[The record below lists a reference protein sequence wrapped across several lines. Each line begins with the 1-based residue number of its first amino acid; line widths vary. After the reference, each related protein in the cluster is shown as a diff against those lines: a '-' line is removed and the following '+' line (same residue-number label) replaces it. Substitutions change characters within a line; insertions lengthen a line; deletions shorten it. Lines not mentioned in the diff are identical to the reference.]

1 MISSLRHFT
10 FLVLIFPSILFAQEK
25 IVIDK
30 IVAVVGGN
38 AVLQSDIENQY
49 IQMLAQRQKTDKCEV
64 FENFLIQKLMVN
76 QAKVDSIEVNDITV
90 ESQLDNRMKY
100 FIDQAGS
107 KEKLE
112 AYFNRSI
119 FQIKE
124 DMRITLKEQMIMQ
137 KMQGE
142 ITGSTKIT
150 PTEVE
155 EFYNNLPKDS
165 IPSVN
170 SMVEYM
176 QICRYPP
183 YAEQSKFEVKKRLLE
198 LRKRILDGEKF
209 ATLAYLYSEDPGTAR
224 NGGEVGFL
232 SKGEMDPE
240 YAKVCFNMKEN
251 SISNIVE
258 SSFGYHVI
266 QMIGRREDKVNTRH
280 ILMRPK
286 ATEKE
291 IKSALLTL
299 DSIAELIKKDTIKF
313 DVAAI
318 YFSEDKNSRLSGGK
332 VINPSTN
339 STKFELDQLSQ
350 EDYYIIKK
358 MKAREI
364 SQPFLSKDENKRD
377 IYKIVKLLT
386 RSNPHK
392 ANLKEDYQLIQ
403 DLAIE
408 AKKKKVLDKWVIDKQ
423 KATYFRIDDDY
434 RNCKFKNPGWLTK
447 AAN

>member
-1 MISSLRHFT
+1 
-10 FLVLIFPSILFAQEK
+10 
-25 IVIDK
+25 
-30 IVAVVGGN
+30 
-38 AVLQSDIENQY
+38 
-49 IQMLAQRQKTDKCEV
+49 
-64 FENFLIQKLMVN
+64 
-76 QAKVDSIEVNDITV
+76 
-90 ESQLDNRMKY
+90 
-100 FIDQAGS
+100 
-107 KEKLE
+107 
-112 AYFNRSI
+112 
-119 FQIKE
+119 
-124 DMRITLKEQMIMQ
+124 MRITLKEQMIMQ

-240 YAKVCFNMKEN
+240 YSKVAFNMKEN
-251 SISNIVE
+251 SIYNIVE
-258 SSFGYHVI
+258 SSFGYHII

-291 IKSALLTL
+291 IKAALLSL

-313 DVAAI
+313 DLAAL

-332 VINPSTN
+332 VINPSNN

-358 MKAREI
+358 MKAGEI

-403 DLAIE
+403 DLATE

-423 KATYFRIDDDY
+423 KATYFRIDNDY

>member
-1 MISSLRHFT
+1 MVSSLRNFT
-10 FLVLIFPSILFAQEK
+10 FLVLILPSLISAQDK
-25 IVIDK
+25 VVVDK

-49 IQMLAQRQKTDKCEV
+49 IQMQAQHQRTDRCEV

-76 QAKVDSIEVNDITV
+76 QAKVDSIEVNDASV
-90 ESQLDNRMKY
+90 ESQLENRMKY

-124 DMRITLKEQMIMQ
+124 DMRVSLKEQMIMQ

-176 QICRYPP
+176 QICKYPP
-183 YAEQSKFEVKKRLLE
+183 YAEQSKFEVKKKLLE

-209 ATLAYLYSEDPGTAR
+209 STLAYLYSEDPGTAR

-232 SKGEMDPE
+232 SKGELDPE
-240 YAKVCFNMKEN
+240 YAKVAYNLKEN

-258 SSFGYHVI
+258 SSFGYHII

-286 ATEKE
+286 ATDKE
-291 IKSALLTL
+291 IKNALLTL
-299 DSIAELIKKDTIKF
+299 DSIAELIKKDSLKF
-313 DVAAI
+313 EQAAI

-332 VINPSTN
+332 VINASN
-339 STKFELDQLSQ
+339 SSTKFELDQLSQ

-358 MKAREI
+358 MKPGEI
-364 SQPFLSKDENKRD
+364 SQPFLSKDENKKD
-377 IYKIVKLLT
+377 IYKVVKLLT
-386 RSNPHK
+386 RTNPHK
-392 ANLKEDYQLIQ
+392 ANPKDDYQLIQ

-408 AKKKKVLDKWVIDKQ
+408 AKKKKVLDQWVIDKQ
-423 KATYFRIDDDY
+423 KATYFRIDGDY
-434 RNCKFKNPGWLTK
+434 RKCKFKNPGWLTK
-447 AAN
+447 VAN